1 MEIIT
6 PMKNALRRYRKYI
19 IVFII
24 TYAIFSLSFYMSS
37 YFNDKKVNDIKHTQ
51 EKISVDILSIET
63 QFELL
68 QESSCPAVRN
78 STLSDELNALG
89 DKLSYAES
97 QDDFDSDEVMTLKKY
112 YSLLEIKDYILMRK
126 VYSKCDVRPVSILYF
141 YSNNDDCTE
150 CRRQGYVLTRLRE
163 EYPDVRVY
171 TFDYNLDLN
180 AVKTLINLYK
190 IESPLPALVI
200 NEKTHSGFQSIEDIL
215 KYVPE
220 LSASSSFA
228 SSTKSNKK

>member
-1 MEIIT
+1 MEIV
-6 PMKNALRRYRKYI
+6 KRYRKYL

-24 TYAIFSLSFYMSS
+24 TYAIFSISFYISN
-37 YFNDKKVNDIKHTQ
+37 YFNNKKVNDIKQTQ

-68 QESSCPAVRN
+68 QESSCPTVRN
-78 STLSDELNALG
+78 STLSDELNTLG

-97 QDDFDSDEVMTLKKY
+97 QSDFNSDEVVSLKKY

-126 VYSKCDVRPVSILYF
+126 VYQKCAVHPISILYF
-141 YSNNDDCTE
+141 YSNKNDCTD
-150 CRRQGYVLTRLRE
+150 CRLQGYVLTRLRE
-163 EYPDVRVY
+163 QYPDVRVY

-180 AVKTLINLYK
+180 AMTTLTKLYK

-200 NEKTHSGFQSIEDIL
+200 NEKTHSGFQSIEQIL

-220 LSASSSFA
+220 LSQSA
-228 SSTKSNKK
+228 SSTAATSSTNK